1 MPIEVL
7 SFLMSSKD
15 YVKRLQC
22 QLVLQCAPFLKGIK
36 VASIMNMGKSQRDR
50 LDEVL
55 SGTAIQYK
63 ILGETKD
70 RGLVFLYR
78 RKELEKY
85 LHRSEVCSFLESYG
99 YEIGDMDRVIS
110 RLTARVC
117 QYSDGQICFPHEIG
131 AFLDYP
137 IDDVRCFI
145 EKGGKD
151 CQCAGYWKVYN
162 NVHRAQMTFFA
173 YDKAKTSAVN
183 EFLAGKSI
191 KDITYIAAQSVSLS
205 ISG

>member
-1 MPIEVL
+1 MPIEVM

-36 VASIMNMGKSQRDR
+36 VASIINMGKAQREG

-55 SGTAIQYK
+55 DGTGIKYK
-63 ILGETKD
+63 TLGETKD
-70 RGLVFLYR
+70 RSLIFLYR
-78 RKELEKY
+78 RKELEEY
-85 LHRSEVCSFLESYG
+85 LRRPEVRSFLEPYG
-99 YEIGDMDRVIS
+99 YEISDVDRVLR
-110 RLTARVC
+110 RLAARVC
-117 QYSDGQICFPHEIG
+117 RYSDGEICFPHEIG

-151 CQCAGYWKVYN
+151 CLCAGYWKVYN
-162 NVHRAQMTFFA
+162 DVHRAQMTFLA

-183 EFLAGKSI
+183 ELLVGKSI
-191 KDITYIAAQSVSLS
+191 KDIAYIAA
-205 ISG
+205 